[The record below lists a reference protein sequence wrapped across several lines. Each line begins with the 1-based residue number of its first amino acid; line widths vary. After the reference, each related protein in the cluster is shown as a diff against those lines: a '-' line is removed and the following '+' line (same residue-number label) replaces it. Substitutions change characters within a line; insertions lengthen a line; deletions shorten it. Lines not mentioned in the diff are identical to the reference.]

1 MGSNNPCYSI
11 KWKRVS
17 SHNIEYRK
25 KGKEIKP
32 NKESDNNKDDLSH
45 YTFEFLKK
53 IISEQCNID
62 PAFIHKESQ
71 LIHELN
77 LDSLDFIEL
86 IMRIEEEYGI
96 DISAENAERL
106 NTAEIYINTS

>member
-45 YTFEFLKK
+45 YTFEFLK
-53 IISEQCNID
+53 D
-62 PAFIHKESQ
+62 YFWA
-71 LIHELN
+71 
-77 LDSLDFIEL
+77 
-86 IMRIEEEYGI
+86 M
-96 DISAENAERL
+96 
-106 NTAEIYINTS
+106 